1 MRCRI
6 VHAISGRTRLRVPA
20 LKAHAG
26 LAAQIE
32 VYLQEQPGITSVYT
46 TAVCESVV
54 ITHDA
59 ARWTPDTLHR
69 MLTGLSLDALQ
80 TYQPKSP
87 VRKATPASPSAMPWF
102 ELLLSSTAVAVSFVA
117 EPFAPVLLPLVLGSA
132 WPIFCRAFEALIQR
146 NQLNVDVLDAT
157 ATSLLTLQ
165 GQLPAAAFMVWL
177 VNLADYIRDS
187 TMEHSRKAISD
198 ILDYQHQRA
207 WVQRGDQ
214 KVQVAVED
222 IQIDETV
229 VVYDGER
236 IPVDGLVTSGQ
247 AIVDQQMLTGESLPV
262 QKAEGARVYAATVV
276 REGKLYLR
284 AERVGANTEAAQIV
298 RLVQEVPARDTRI
311 QNYAERWAD
320 ALVPVSFLAAGA
332 SGLLTGNLSQAAAIL
347 IIDYG
352 TGVRVAAPTTVL
364 ASMTRAARQGILI
377 KGGKHLEKLA
387 EIDAIVF
394 DKTGT
399 LTLGTPEIVRVIP
412 YSRRFPA
419 DRVLAIAAAAEQRLN
434 HPVAQAIVRA
444 AVDRELVIPERLTSD
459 YTLGLGVEAAV
470 NGFTVCVGNRRFM
483 SLKGVTLSRT
493 VLHDLERL
501 EQRAVAPLFIAID
514 GHLCGLLGYADPL
527 RPEAPEVIRALRER
541 GIREIVILT
550 GDHPNVARRA
560 AETLG
565 ISRYIADVFP
575 AEKAEVVQSLQQA
588 GYQVAVVGDG
598 INDSPALAQA
608 DVGIAVNGGTAVA
621 QETAHVA
628 LREGDLWKIPLAIDI
643 AREGISLVRQNW
655 QLIAVP
661 NTLALGLAG
670 FGLIGPIGATLISNG
685 SAIVALGNALRPL
698 FASPVRSMPE

>member
-1 MRCRI
+1 M
-6 VHAISGRTRLRVPA
+6 HADA
-20 LKAHAG
+20 
-26 LAAQIE
+26 AAQME
-32 VYLQEQPGITSVYT
+32 VYLQDQPGIVSVYT

-54 ITHDA
+54 VTYDPS
-59 ARWTPDTLHR
+59 RWTPQ
-69 MLTGLSLDALQ
+69 ALQ
-80 TYQPKSP
+80 RLLTDLSPKALQSYQPQSP
-87 VRKATPASPSAMPWF
+87 VRKAAPSAPSAMPWF
-102 ELLLSSTAVAVSFVA
+102 ELLLSTLAVVAGVVA
-117 EPFAPVLLPLVLGSA
+117 EPFAPLLLPLLVGSS
-132 WPIFCRAFEALIQR
+132 WPIFCRAFDALVRQ
-146 NQLNVDVLDAT
+146 NQLNVDVLDAS

-187 TMEHSRKAISD
+187 TMERSRKAIGD
-198 ILDYQHQRA
+198 ILDYQHHRA
-207 WVQRGDQ
+207 WVQRHDQ

-222 IQIDETV
+222 IQSDDTV

-236 IPVDGLVTSGQ
+236 IPVDGTVLSGQ

-262 QKAEGARVYAATVV
+262 QKTEGDRVYAATVV
-276 REGKLYLR
+276 REGKLYLH

-332 SGLLTGNLSQAAAIL
+332 SGVLTGNLSQAAAIL

-352 TGVRVAAPTTVL
+352 TGIRVAAPTTVL
-364 ASMTRAARQGILI
+364 ASMTKAARQGILI

-399 LTLGTPEIVRVIP
+399 LTMGEPEIVRVIP

-444 AVDRELVIPERLTSD
+444 ATERELAIPERLTSD

-483 SLKGVTLSRT
+483 ALKGVTLSNT
-493 VLHDLERL
+493 VLRDLDRL
-501 EQRAVAPLFIAID
+501 EQRVVTPLFVAID
-514 GHLCGLLGYADPL
+514 GRLFGLLGYADPL
-527 RPEAPEVIRALRER
+527 RPEAPEVIRALRAQ

-560 AETLG
+560 AEMLG

-575 AEKAEVVQSLQQA
+575 AEKAGVVQELQQA
-588 GYQVAVVGDG
+588 GYKVAVVGDG

-628 LREGDLWKIPLAIDI
+628 LREGNLWKIPLAIDI
-643 AREGISLVRQNW
+643 AREGISLVQQNW
-655 QLIAVP
+655 QLIVLP
-661 NTLALGLAG
+661 NTFALGLAC

-698 FASPVRSMPE
+698 FTLPVR